1 MFGLS
6 QHAHR
11 RRPHWISDYGDA
23 GGPRSQATRYPYPC
37 FGTCNPDFKAS
48 GGHTNVDNKQHGLLN
63 PDGPDSGDLPNV
75 YAGVDGI
82 VRVELFATRVNVSTI
97 MDEDGSAIVVHE
109 NRDDHTTQP
118 IGGAGGALP
127 AEC

>member
-1 MFGLS
+1 M
-6 QHAHR
+6 
-11 RRPHWISDYGDA
+11 
-23 GGPRSQATRYPYPC
+23 
-37 FGTCNPDFKAS
+37 
-48 GGHTNVDNKQHGLLN
+48 LN